1 MRHWRASTWAL
12 IAWSALMVAW
22 LVATAAGDSGANC
35 ASERTRDLREACE
48 AGEAV
53 GTGLGV
59 AFILFIW
66 FLGFVILALVW
77 MMRRHARRDRVS
89 SSMSARAER

>member
-1 MRHWRASTWAL
+1 MRRWRLSTWAL
-12 IAWSALMVAW
+12 IIWTGLMVAW
-22 LVATAAGDSGANC
+22 LVAAAGSDGANC
-35 ASERTRDLREACE
+35 AAEPTRDLREACE

-66 FLGFVILALVW
+66 FLGFVVLSLVW
-77 MMRRHARRDRVS
+77 VMRRHSRRDRAS
-89 SSMSARAER
+89 TMTARAER